1 MFHRARIASLAVL
14 LAGAFSTGC
23 ATEVTGTSEADDAG
37 STSTPVDAGG
47 ATAFDSGPPANPY
60 GDPDGAVP
68 GGGDG
73 GTPGTGSPDGGGGGG
88 ACQTAADC
96 PGSGKPND
104 TVTCLS
110 HVCALSCSGEHYDVN
125 GDPDDG
131 CEVADSPLAN
141 HQQADAINAGT
152 FSCQDGASA
161 QNLTGTLPSDA
172 RVHESPAVPG
182 LSAVTGAAPD
192 YFVIHASGGA
202 CTDDVNLDLQ
212 VTGARSP
219 TCFKLTVNTNKNGG
233 QSCNTD
239 TIGHCG
245 ITNGTASYGDGSDI
259 IVIVEKTCSNATT
272 DATTYAVTGHL

>member
-1 MFHRARIASLAVL
+1 MFHRARIAIVTALV
-14 LAGAFSTGC
+14 AGASSTGC
-23 ATEVTGTSEADDAG
+23 ATEVTGSSEGDDAG
-37 STSTPVDAGG
+37 SAATPLDAG
-47 ATAFDSGPPANPY
+47 APSVFDSGPAANPY
-60 GDPDGAVP
+60 GDPDATAP
-68 GGGDG
+68 GGDDG
-73 GTPGTGSPDGGGGGG
+73 GASEGGTGGGT
-88 ACQTAADC
+88 CQTAADC

-110 HVCALSCSGEHYDVN
+110 HVCALSCTGEHYDVN
-125 GDPDDG
+125 GDPSDG

-141 HQQADAINAGT
+141 HQQADAIDVGT

-161 QNLTGTLPSDA
+161 QNLTGMLPSDV
-172 RVHESPAVPG
+172 RVHESPTVAG
-182 LSAVTGAAPD
+182 LSATTGAAPD

-233 QSCNTD
+233 QTCATD
-239 TIGHCG
+239 TTGHCA
-245 ITNGTASYGDGSDI
+245 ITNGSSSYGDGSDI
-259 IVIVEKTCSNATT
+259 VVIVEKTCSSATT